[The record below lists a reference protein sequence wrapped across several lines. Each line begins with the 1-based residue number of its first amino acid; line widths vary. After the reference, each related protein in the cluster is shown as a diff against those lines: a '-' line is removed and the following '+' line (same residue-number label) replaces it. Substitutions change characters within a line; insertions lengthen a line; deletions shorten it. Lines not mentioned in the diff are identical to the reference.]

1 MAVQSGDTIALGGL
15 IRDDRQEIVTGIPLL
30 SAIPILG
37 NLFKTT
43 VNTKDRTELLVL
55 ITPRVVRDRREALDV
70 TEELR
75 RRLSTLEPLERR
87 IEAVQ

>member
-1 MAVQSGDTIALGGL
+1 MQSGDTIALGGL